1 MNIVLLLFQIDST
14 ILNFIHKEKIIFNL
28 INSKQYNIYSIV
40 KVFTL
45 IKVPNR
51 KWDYL
56 FEISQKEKLNYKF
69 KMDDV

>member
-1 MNIVLLLFQIDST
+1 MNIVLLSQIDST

-45 IKVPNR
+45 TKVPNR